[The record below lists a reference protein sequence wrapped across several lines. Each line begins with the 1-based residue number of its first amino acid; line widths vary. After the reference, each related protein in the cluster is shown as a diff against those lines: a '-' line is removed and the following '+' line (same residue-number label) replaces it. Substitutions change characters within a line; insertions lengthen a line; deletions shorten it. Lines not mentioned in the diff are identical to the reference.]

1 MIMGSKTIMI
11 QEDTYNKLVQLKQG
25 NESFNDVIQRVISEK
40 QDLLRYAGLLTE
52 EEGELLESALND
64 IRKEMDQ
71 TDFARELGA

>member
-1 MIMGSKTIMI
+1 MGSKTIMI